1 MIHVLTLS
9 LFLAQIPAAPAPS
22 PPSPPSPAGEVLAAL
37 TDARRLPA
45 EQCRQT
51 RYLTM
56 YAVPAE
62 RRAEFVKVLAFH
74 CNSLSREAEL
84 IAPRRITAT
93 LYAVELD
100 NYGWAGTTYGPLA
113 TIDPWFHAKAT
124 DGKTETLIH
133 APWLPVAAIAELAT
147 LTGSVVPILRADWFI
162 AKTGEQRSYYDFL
175 SLKTQTDAE
184 KLAGLDRAAAIRIR
198 KELAAIVTDSA
209 VTLNN
214 RQIFRFGSVG
224 GAWWETRDVESS
236 TERKNAVRNLD
247 GDYKPDAH
255 EIYFS
260 LPNGLFG
267 FALTDSAGKLIDTA
281 PDKIASD
288 GASTS
293 TDRRVRVG
301 ISCIRCHAEGLR
313 PIDDWS
319 RKVFRVGNE
328 TALGSPD
335 REKARRLK
343 QLYLGPLQKAL
354 VDDRARYAE
363 SLKGLTGWT
372 PEAASKA
379 YAAAWAAYES
389 GTLLP
394 ADVARELGCT
404 EAELL
409 GALRGQLK
417 GSGLTDLAMAG
428 LLSDPPVPMI
438 RAHLEEFA
446 PVLMSMVQKGK

>member
-1 MIHVLTLS
+1 MHS
-9 LFLAQIPAAPAPS
+9 LFITLVLAQLPAPGPAPAT
-22 PPSPPSPAGEVLAAL
+22 SPAGEVLAAL
-37 TDARRLPA
+37 ADARRLPA
-45 EQCRQT
+45 DQARQT
-51 RYLTM
+51 RYLTL

-62 RRAEFVKVLAFH
+62 RRAEFAKVLAFH
-74 CNSLSREAEL
+74 VNSLSREADL
-84 IAPRRITAT
+84 VAPRRITAT
-93 LYAVELD
+93 LVAVELD

-124 DGKTETLIH
+124 DGRTETLIH
-133 APWLPVAAIAELAT
+133 APWLPVQAIAELAT
-147 LTGSVVPILRADWFI
+147 LTGSVVPILRADWFV
-162 AKTGEQRSYYDFL
+162 AHTGEQRPYYDFL
-175 SLKTQTDAE
+175 ALKTQADAE
-184 KLAGLDRAAAIRIR
+184 KLAGLDRAAAVRIR
-198 KELAAIVTDSA
+198 KELAAVVTESS

-236 TERKNAVRNLD
+236 TEKRNAVRNLD
-247 GDYKPDAH
+247 GDFKPDAH

-267 FALTDSAGKLIDTA
+267 FLLSDAAGKLIDTA

-288 GASTS
+288 SASTS

-301 ISCIRCHAEGLR
+301 VSCIRCHTEGLR

-335 REKARRLK
+335 RDKARRLK
-343 QLYLGPLQKAL
+343 QLYLGPMQKAIT
-354 VDDRARYAE
+354 DDRARYSEA
-363 SLKGLTGWT
+363 LKEVTGWK
-372 PEAASKA
+372 PEELSKA

-389 GTLLP
+389 GAMLP

-409 GALRGQLK
+409 AALKAQLK
-417 GSGLTDLAMAG
+417 AVGLDLALSGLV
-428 LLSDPPVPMI
+428 SDPPAPI
-438 RAHLEEFA
+438 RREHLDEFV
-446 PVLMSMVQKGK
+446 PVLMPMVHAKGKP